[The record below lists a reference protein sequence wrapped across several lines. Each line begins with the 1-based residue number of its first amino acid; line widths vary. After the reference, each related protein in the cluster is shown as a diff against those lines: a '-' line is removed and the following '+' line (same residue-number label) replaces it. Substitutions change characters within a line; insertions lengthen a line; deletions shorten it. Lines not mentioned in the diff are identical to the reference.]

1 MADRVIDRWFA
12 PDVWSD
18 ETYSAARWLWLRAL
32 GCIFLSAFVSLAF
45 RIEGLIGP
53 RGILPAGDY
62 LRAVHNALG
71 WKGYWLAPTLLW
83 LNASRGALE
92 ALVIIGGLASL
103 AIIFNLW
110 PRIAT
115 AIAMIAFLSFIGAA
129 QDFASYQ
136 SDGMLMEGAFLTL
149 FLAPRP
155 SRASVWLLRWE
166 WFRIYFESGLVK
178 ILSGEPQWRNL
189 TAMDRYYENGPLPT
203 WLGWYVQQH
212 LPHGFHAA
220 SAAYTLLVELFLC
233 WLVFFGRRSRIAL
246 FVLTTPLQL
255 AIILTANYAFLN
267 YLVLCLGVFLLDDR
281 VLRRPN
287 VGPALQPAF
296 RVVLPAV
303 VLPTHL
309 LTTAVMFF
317 IPGFPVAVLLEPTRI
332 VNSYGLFAVMTRNRY
347 ELEFQGTRDGVT
359 WIAYPFRCKPQDPRE
374 RPGIY
379 APYQPRFDWN
389 LWFASLGGIEDYPW
403 VASVQVRLLENE
415 PDVLRLFAG
424 NPFGARPPAAVR
436 VVRWQY
442 WFTTPGERLR
452 TGAWWRRELRGEYSP
467 PLQLSPV
474 AR

>member
-1 MADRVIDRWFA
+1 MIERWFA

-62 LRAVHNALG
+62 LRAVHDALG

-83 LNASRGALE
+83 INASRAALE
-92 ALVIIGGLASL
+92 TLVIVGCVASL
-103 AIIFNLW
+103 AIIFNVW
-110 PRIAT
+110 PRTAI

-129 QDFASYQ
+129 QDFAAYQ

-178 ILSGEPQWRNL
+178 LLSGEPQWRNL

-203 WLGWYVQQH
+203 WIGWYVQQM

-220 SAAYTLLVELFLC
+220 TAAYTLLVELFLC
-233 WLVFFGRRSRIAL
+233 WLLFFGRRSRLLL
-246 FVLTTPLQL
+246 FALTTPLQIG
-255 AIILTANYAFLN
+255 IILTANYAFLN

-281 VLRRPN
+281 SLRRTAPT
-287 VGPALQPAF
+287 PPPPQRA
-296 RVVLPAV
+296 RVLLPAI

-309 LTTAVMFF
+309 ITTAVMFL
-317 IPGFPVAVLLEPTRI
+317 IPAFPLAMLLEPTRI

-347 ELEFQGTRDGVT
+347 ELEFQGTRDGTT
-359 WIAYPFRCKPQDPRE
+359 WIAYPFRCKPQDPYA
-374 RPGIY
+374 RPAIY

-389 LWFASLGGIEDYPW
+389 LWFASLGDVEQYPW
-403 VASVQVRLLENE
+403 VMNVQVRLLENE

-424 NPFGARPPAAVR
+424 NPFAAHPPQAVR
-436 VVRWQY
+436 VIRWQY
-442 WFTTPGERLR
+442 WFTTPAERAR
-452 TGAWWRRELRGEYSP
+452 TGAWWRREERGEYAP
-467 PLQLSPV
+467 ALQ
-474 AR
+474 RR